1 MLVSDWFSFPGLATG
16 SDWFPFPGLNSK
28 VLNVKSGDPDL
39 GSDWLAGGG
48 VRSGNLQRLFPQ
60 NSKMESFFFFFGKLE
75 WLRLFTVSTNPGPP
89 WLLHLQCMAFPWLL
103 RCQHPGDIR
112 EASREAPA
120 SESLLLA

>member
-48 VRSGNLQRLFPQ
+48 VRSGDFQRLLDFQRLFSW
-60 NSKMESFFFFFGKLE
+60 NLTKWSFSVNKME
-75 WLRLFTVSTNPGPP
+75 
-89 WLLHLQCMAFPWLL
+89 
-103 RCQHPGDIR
+103 
-112 EASREAPA
+112 
-120 SESLLLA
+120 